1 MANNDTAL
9 GALAVVAVVV
19 GLGGWWMWSSFG
31 SYEMKQLYNCIEQSN
46 AGYDHLS
53 LESVESRSL
62 FREYANGENM
72 WIIEYRVS
80 TDGRLHSAYCRW

>member
-1 MANNDTAL
+1 MENKTSRGPVL
-9 GALAVVAVVV
+9 IIVTTL
-19 GLGGWWMWSSFG
+19 GLGGWWLWSSFT

-46 AGYDHLS
+46 AGYNHLV

-72 WIIEYRVS
+72 WIVEYRIS